1 MALRGNLKD
10 FSLPDVFQL
19 VQLSGKTGVLRIVR
33 TDAEGSI
40 WFRDGE
46 VFFAQSN
53 WRHEL
58 LGDRLVNAQRITPA
72 ALERALEMHSDE
84 GGTRRLGEI
93 LVSEGYIT
101 QHVLETF
108 VQEQIQDTIFDIMRW
123 DEGDFDFEVLPDV
136 VHEDI
141 GLSVS
146 VENIVMEG
154 SRRLEEW
161 NRIKKKVPSADM
173 VFKMATAPGEGTF
186 EISLKPVEW
195 NLLLLIDGTRSVR
208 ELAGEVRSTDFEVA
222 RVIYGLFSAGL
233 LEVPSDEEVERL
245 RAERAAREEKRAR
258 TIAARAEKE
267 QAETPEPEPAPEPVA
282 EEPEPDAGAEAPA
295 AEQPEEATAGEAGRA
310 APEMPEFLS
319 VGAEPPS
326 DDDMAVFTE
335 MMEAVL
341 SPHDAAAAEPAA
353 AEPALVESPEVPE
366 APLEEAPETDYQET
380 ADETPVVPYAP
391 AADDAWDES
400 ALLAEM
406 GMAQP
411 AVEEAQAEE
420 PIPEGVQPEEYPAEA
435 MPYEAPAPEA
445 DDVGF
450 GAIPEADL
458 AEIPAP
464 PVAETEP
471 GGFTPSG
478 DFEADLRTLGL
489 GEYPPELLEP
499 EPVSES
505 RPPMSEMEQAAAEAE
520 AGSESDWAEFVQSIS
535 EEPVQAAEEPLSDAV
550 EPGVEPSWAE
560 AAPEGGDVVETDTQA
575 VEADQDLDSLLES
588 LGSSASESSG
598 VIASETDFGEEQG
611 TGEYISTDSYLA
623 EFDTGGGLSGG
634 LGDELTALTGG
645 GTGRARPVTTV
656 NAIPE
661 AGEGGRLHIDQTV
674 DKELLEKI
682 IQGIEDL

>member
-19 VQLSGKTGVLRIVR
+19 VQLSGKTGVLRVVR
-33 TDAEGSI
+33 PGAEGSI

-72 ALERALEMHSDE
+72 ALERALQIHKAE
-84 GGTRRLGEI
+84 GGRRRLGEI

-108 VQEQIQDTIFDIMRW
+108 VQEQIEDTIFDIMRW
-123 DEGDFDFEVLPDV
+123 DEGDFDFEVLPEV

-161 NRIKKKVPSADM
+161 NRIKKKVPSPEM

-208 ELAGEVRSTDFEVA
+208 ELAEEVWSTDFEVA

-245 RAERAAREEKRAR
+245 RAERAAREEKRVRTAAR
-258 TIAARAEKE
+258 VEREAARAPESGPV
-267 QAETPEPEPAPEPVA
+267 AEALLPEAPEPEMRTPEEA
-282 EEPEPDAGAEAPA
+282 AAG
-295 AEQPEEATAGEAGRA
+295 EQPEEGAAEESQRA
-310 APEMPEFLS
+310 VPEMPEFLS
-319 VGAEPPS
+319 VGAQPPS

-341 SPHDAAAAEPAA
+341 SPHDAAA
-353 AEPALVESPEVPE
+353 
-366 APLEEAPETDYQET
+366 
-380 ADETPVVPYAP
+380 ETPAEQPP
-391 AADDAWDES
+391 AVEDEWDES
-400 ALLAEM
+400 DLLT
-406 GMAQP
+406 
-411 AVEEAQAEE
+411 
-420 PIPEGVQPEEYPAEA
+420 
-435 MPYEAPAPEA
+435 
-445 DDVGF
+445 D
-450 GAIPEADL
+450 
-458 AEIPAP
+458 IPAP
-464 PVAETEP
+464 PVVEMEP
-471 GGFTPSG
+471 LEFTRTG
-478 DFEADLRTLGL
+478 DFETDLRTLGL
-489 GEYPPELLEP
+489 GEYPPELLQP
-499 EPVSES
+499 EPVQSVSEEEEV
-505 RPPMSEMEQAAAEAE
+505 SE
-520 AGSESDWAEFVQSIS
+520 
-535 EEPVQAAEEPLSDAV
+535 EEPVPAQEDVAETATPGGEP
-550 EPGVEPSWAE
+550 
-560 AAPEGGDVVETDTQA
+560 
-575 VEADQDLDSLLES
+575 DQDLDSLLES
-588 LGSSASESSG
+588 LGGSADESQG
-598 VIASETDFGEEQG
+598 VITSGTDFGGGQSADG
-611 TGEYISTDSYLA
+611 YISTDSFLA

-645 GTGRARPVTTV
+645 GTARTRPVTTV

-661 AGEGGRLHIDQTV
+661 LGEGGRLHLDQAV
-674 DKELLEKI
+674 DKELLKKI